1 MMKSFDPRVNRIA
14 PVEASTEV
22 NQGESWIPFE
32 VFHQKKRG
40 DHHIHVGSVHAPNA
54 AQALLFA
61 KEQYGRRQLCANMW
75 VVRTQDIT
83 AFSYNDADLF
93 ETAIDKEYREAY
105 GFKVRDKINA
115 YKKLHPESK

>member
-1 MMKSFDPRVNRIA
+1 MKSFDPRVNRIEPIETA
-14 PVEASTEV
+14 TEL
-22 NQGESWIPFE
+22 QLGESWQPFE

-40 DHHIHVGSVHAPNA
+40 DHHIHVGSVRAANA

-61 KEQYGRRQLCANMW
+61 KEQYGRRQHCVNMW
-75 VVRTQDIT
+75 VVRSADIASFT
-83 AFSYNDADLF
+83 YEDADIF

-115 YKKLHPESK
+115 YKKKNTTI

>member
-1 MMKSFDPRVNRIA
+1 MQSFDPRVNRIK
-14 PVEASTEV
+14 PIEEKTEMNIGEAWE
-22 NQGESWIPFE
+22 PYE

-61 KEQYGRRQLCANMW
+61 KEQYGRRQNCVNMW
-75 VVRTQDIT
+75 VVKTADVTQFQYD
-83 AFSYNDADLF
+83 DADIF
-93 ETAIDKEYREAY
+93 ETAY

-115 YKKLHPESK
+115 YKKANP

>member
-1 MMKSFDPRVNRIA
+1 MKSFDPRVNRIQ
-14 PVEASTEV
+14 PITEKTELKE
-22 NQGESWIPFE
+22 GECWEPFE

-40 DHHIHVGSVHAPNA
+40 DHHIHVGSVRAANA

-61 KEQYGRRQLCANMW
+61 KEQYGRRQLCVNMW
-75 VVRTQDIT
+75 VVQTSSIT
-83 AFSYNDADLF
+83 AFSYDDADIF

-115 YKKLHPESK
+115 YKKQNPST

>member
-1 MMKSFDPRVNRIA
+1 MQSFDPRVNRIKVIEEKTEMN
-14 PVEASTEV
+14 PGEAWE
-22 NQGESWIPFE
+22 PYE

-61 KEQYGRRQLCANMW
+61 KEQYARRQKCSNMW
-75 VVRTQDIT
+75 VVKTDDVT
-83 AFSYNDADLF
+83 SFSYDDADIF

-115 YKKLHPESK
+115 YKKENL

>member
-1 MMKSFDPRVNRIA
+1 MKSFDPRVNRIN
-14 PVEASTEV
+14 PIEEKTEMNIGEAWE
-22 NQGESWIPFE
+22 PYE

-61 KEQYGRRQLCANMW
+61 KEQYGRRQNCVNMW
-75 VVRTQDIT
+75 VVKTTDVN
-83 AFSYNDADLF
+83 AFQYDDAEIF
-93 ETAIDKEYREAY
+93 EKAIAKEYREGN

-115 YKKLHPESK
+115 YKKANP

>member
-1 MMKSFDPRVNRIA
+1 MKSFDPRVNRIN
-14 PVEASTEV
+14 PIEEKTEM
-22 NQGESWIPFE
+22 NAGESWIAFE

-61 KEQYGRRQLCANMW
+61 KEQYGRRQHCANMW
-75 VVRTQDIT
+75 VVKTADIT
-83 AFSYNDADLF
+83 AFSYDDADIF
-93 ETAIDKEYREAY
+93 DTAIDKEYREAY

-115 YKKLHPESK
+115 YKKLQAEK